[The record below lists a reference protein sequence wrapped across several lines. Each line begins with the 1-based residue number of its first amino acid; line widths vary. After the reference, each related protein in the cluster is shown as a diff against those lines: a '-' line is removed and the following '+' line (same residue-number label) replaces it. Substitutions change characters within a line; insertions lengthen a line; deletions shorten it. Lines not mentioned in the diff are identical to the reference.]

1 MLGILCI
8 VHAPQDAL
16 AGVLPP
22 GDQRDRLTI
31 EELLHD
37 APLSV
42 ELDHNAYFMPMEPS
56 ADALHELSGILAVP
70 VTDIHSVGGRFPSFR
85 AEFFT
90 YKGYLV
96 PVYRDI
102 IPGETGLPGE
112 TGKRNIILSPGRV
125 WSEPGDDG
133 WSRASFPFVLTGR
146 IWNDS
151 HNGIASF
158 LYNESEV
165 SDLRVQVVQEASPN
179 KQYDGWAQL
188 PLSYAPGPLENRHAL
203 EERFAGELAL
213 RIPIRPLSDLEGD
226 PDLLAAFDGP
236 AQDITVSGLV
246 IDGVLYAQPCRTR
259 YGDFPYCRYMR
270 HGVWSMTKSMGAALS
285 LLRLAETYGDDVFDL
300 KIKDYVNV
308 TAGHDG
314 WELVSFGDSLNMATG
329 VGDLSHDPTSPKNIE
344 DDTPVYWT
352 YADTMPAEPRLRAAF
367 AGGNYPWGPGE
378 VFRYRSIDTYILA
391 AAMDALLKSKEGPD
405 ANLWDMMIDEVL
417 RPIGVPHAPM
427 MHTREPDGGRGVPI
441 MPEGL
446 YPTMGEMAKIAGLL
460 QGGGVHQGRR
470 LLSADKLRA
479 VFPTEA
485 EPGLPV
491 LWDNAYGAYRYRMS
505 FWYMPYRGNG
515 GCFVWIPEMM
525 GYGGNLVA
533 LMPNG
538 MTGIRLSDA
547 YRGSPGQY
555 EGESMARLA
564 DNLEPFCR

>member
-1 MLGILCI
+1 MLSILCI
-8 VHAPQDAL
+8 VLAPHHAL
-16 AGVLPP
+16 AEVQAP
-22 GDQRDRLTI
+22 GEQRDRLTI

-37 APLSV
+37 TPLSV
-42 ELDHNAYFMPMEPS
+42 ELVHNAYFMPMEPS

-102 IPGETGLPGE
+102 IPGETGLPGK

-259 YGDFPYCRYMR
+259 FGDFPYCREMR
-270 HGVWSMTKSMGAALS
+270 HGVYSMTKTMGAALS
-285 LLRLAETYGDDVFDL
+285 LLRLAQKYGDGVFEL
-300 KIKDYVNV
+300 RIADYLDV
-308 TAGHDG
+308 TADHDG
-314 WELVSFGDSLNMATG
+314 
-329 VGDLSHDPTSPKNIE
+329 
-344 DDTPVYWT
+344 
-352 YADTMPAEPRLRAAF
+352 
-367 AGGNYPWGPGE
+367 
-378 VFRYRSIDTYILA
+378 
-391 AAMDALLKSKEGPD
+391 
-405 ANLWDMMIDEVL
+405 
-417 RPIGVPHAPM
+417 
-427 MHTREPDGGRGVPI
+427 
-441 MPEGL
+441 
-446 YPTMGEMAKIAGLL
+446 
-460 QGGGVHQGRR
+460 
-470 LLSADKLRA
+470 
-479 VFPTEA
+479 
-485 EPGLPV
+485 
-491 LWDNAYGAYRYRMS
+491 
-505 FWYMPYRGNG
+505 
-515 GCFVWIPEMM
+515 
-525 GYGGNLVA
+525 
-533 LMPNG
+533 
-538 MTGIRLSDA
+538 
-547 YRGSPGQY
+547 
-555 EGESMARLA
+555 
-564 DNLEPFCR
+564 